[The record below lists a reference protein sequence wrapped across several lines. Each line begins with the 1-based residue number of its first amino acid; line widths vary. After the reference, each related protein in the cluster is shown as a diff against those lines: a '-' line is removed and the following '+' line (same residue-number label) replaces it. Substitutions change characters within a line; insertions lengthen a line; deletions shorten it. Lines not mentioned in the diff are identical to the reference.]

1 MPRLPQPGADAGNW
15 GQLLNDFLSQVHEP
29 DGTLKTGSIDESV
42 LASSVQT
49 KLNTVAGQAGATG
62 ATGPQG
68 VAGSLGATGATG
80 PQGVAGATG
89 AASTV
94 PGPVGATGPAGNDGA
109 TGATGPAGVVG
120 TAGPTGATG
129 PAGTAGSA
137 GATGAT
143 GPAGATTIAGISGL
157 QAALDAKA
165 DTTSVVGANIYVY
178 DSYADAPALPVNTV
192 VVSIT
197 GS

>member
-1 MPRLPQPGADAGNW
+1 MPRLPQPGGDAGNW

-29 DGTLKTGSIDESV
+29 DGTLKVGSIDESV
-42 LASSVQT
+42 LSSSVQT
-49 KLNTVAGQAGATG
+49 KINTVAGQAGATG

-68 VAGSLGATGATG
+68 TVGATGATG
-80 PQGVAGATG
+80 VAGPQGAQ
-89 AASTV
+89 
-94 PGPVGATGPAGNDGA
+94 GATGPAGADSTVPGPI
-109 TGATGPAGVVG
+109 GATGPD
-120 TAGPTGATG
+120 GAM
-129 PAGTAGSA
+129 

-165 DTTSVVGANIYVY
+165 DAANVVGANIYVY
-178 DSYADAPALPVNTV
+178 NTYADAPALPVNTV